1 MKQLIMNVLEDM
13 SKGQVNLESKAAR
26 KSIANSIIAA
36 IKTNNGGKGW
46 FLDLST
52 LDGEAKLTPEE
63 LEVYESDGDEIAKA
77 LGHMDADGN
86 YITEDMPEGLRRAK
100 ELSQEAI
107 EEGMRRTK
115 NDMQLEHENKVFD
128 TAGEEIDPVNSY
140 FTADVKDERDLEDQK
155 FGGDTG
161 TDADFNIPPGE
172 EVDGMYFDDEVKGWE
187 EEVKKTDTLID
198 KSVEDFERN
207 KLSEEIIDDKEK
219 DYIYESPDG
228 GETIYRREFG
238 SDEREEIKIEK
249 VKK

>member
-13 SKGQVNLESKAAR
+13 SSGQVNLESEGAR
-26 KSIANSIIAA
+26 KNIANTIIAA
-36 IKTNNGGKGW
+36 IKSNGGKYGKGW
-46 FLDLST
+46 VLDLST
-52 LDGEAKLTPEE
+52 LDKKPKLTPEE
-63 LEVYESDGDEIAKA
+63 A
-77 LGHMDADGN
+77 H
-86 YITEDMPEGLRRAK
+86 TMPEGLKRAK
-100 ELSQEAI
+100 ELSQQAI

-128 TAGEEIDPVNSY
+128 TAGEEVEPINTY
-140 FTADVKDERDLEDQK
+140 FTADVRDERDLEDQK

-161 TDADFNIPPGE
+161 TDADFNLGQSE
-172 EVDGMYFDDEVKGWE
+172 EIDGAYTPDEYEGWE
-187 EEVKKTDTLID
+187 KAVKETDTLID

-207 KLSEEIIDDKEK
+207 KLSEEIVDDKDAE
-219 DYIYESPDG
+219 YIYESPDG